1 MPCRKIV
8 FVEGPMEETLQTR
21 KHDKIALLRLDTD
34 WYESTRVEL
43 EYLFP
48 MLSGGGIL
56 CLDDYNRWMGF
67 RKAVDE
73 YFQRERIRMFLAR
86 IDDHAVMG
94 VKQHQS

>member
-1 MPCRKIV
+1 M
-8 FVEGPMEETLQTR
+8 LQTR
-21 KHDKIALLRLDTD
+21 KQDKISLLRLDTD
-34 WYESTRVEL
+34 WYESTKVEL

-48 MLSGGGIL
+48 MLAEGGIL
-56 CLDDYNRWMGF
+56 ILDDYNLWLGF

-94 VKQHQS
+94 VKQYQS